1 MDSLP
6 PYNPS
11 AEHDNTA
18 GGLPSYDARGS
29 SRIYTFSSTSGIN
42 DKLQTTYRIGTKH
55 TPPLVLPSYLEAHL
69 ILLGAF
75 HRLREG
81 VRTQKG
87 WVDVE
92 TPRLSPDELWA
103 IFLERAVYRFE
114 MWATKMMDAL
124 NTEEMD
130 TGTAQA
136 DGRLDPD
143 RVPPLDVILVWH
155 TYMLN
160 PLDYHEDCLRLHPG
174 LLGIGSFP
182 LLQLAV
188 LIDSETLEPHP
199 PTESQG
205 AAWRSFTNESFDP
218 PLTTTANETCALHCP
233 NCYTRNTVNWLTP
246 TGHGYGQRGFAV
258 TCHQCE
264 MPFGR
269 ETLGVGR
276 FFADMGRC
284 ITDPGRHFLA
294 KTLVDRATGM
304 PSSDLAEKYTSIL
317 LNLKNNPRPQSVD
330 ELGRRHGWRVYSME
344 KIFRAGFMSRMDN
357 PGLDTPRPVQI
368 VLSAYRNVGPFSI
381 DLASAVMRQMS
392 FVDKMV
398 SFGWTEQGRFEDDKD
413 TLARCVSRYHAFLD
427 LMVLTPGNFV
437 VPTLDIDLAWHTH
450 QLLRKSYWDL
460 FNLMG
465 TVPDHDDKVNETAIA
480 EAYDL
485 TAEAWKSKFGVP
497 YSVCGCLPPSA
508 SKGVGG
514 SNLFSFK
521 GKAKAS
527 IEKPI
532 TNPRP
537 DLIST
542 LEMHADETH
551 PSDHNA
557 VAIIN
562 PPNPTQS
569 SPQVRMEE
577 QGAALAQARRS
588 KMEKRAKEV
597 GKLAEKGKAD
607 EWTELQSKRREA
619 SGNTH
624 VHSFLCPVQFGAKD
638 SFGKYGHG
646 DCAVYS
652 GRGLLSP
659 LGAGDCVN
667 GNGNTGM
674 CGAVINQS
682 RGGTQQAINTAN
694 IMTGTS
700 TYMKDIGVANIN
712 SLQNGFMY

>member
-1 MDSLP
+1 MGRIYRALGRLFAGDIGPRYATAKGKGGVQWVLEAVYVVFAQISLELRQFGDLSFPFIMYAKQSLHKRRIRITEFKTQLVEGLVSCHIPYLSPTLKLMDSLP

-294 KTLVDRATGM
+294 FV
-304 PSSDLAEKYTSIL
+304 E
-317 LNLKNNPRPQSVD
+317 Q
-330 ELGRRHGWRVYSME
+330 
-344 KIFRAGFMSRMDN
+344 
-357 PGLDTPRPVQI
+357 DTFDD
-368 VLSAYRNVGPFSI
+368 VLSTF
-381 DLASAVMRQMS
+381 
-392 FVDKMV
+392 
-398 SFGWTEQGRFEDDKD
+398 
-413 TLARCVSRYHAFLD
+413 
-427 LMVLTPGNFV
+427 
-437 VPTLDIDLAWHTH
+437 
-450 QLLRKSYWDL
+450 
-460 FNLMG
+460 
-465 TVPDHDDKVNETAIA
+465 
-480 EAYDL
+480 
-485 TAEAWKSKFGVP
+485 
-497 YSVCGCLPPSA
+497 
-508 SKGVGG
+508 
-514 SNLFSFK
+514 
-521 GKAKAS
+521 
-527 IEKPI
+527 
-532 TNPRP
+532 
-537 DLIST
+537 
-542 LEMHADETH
+542 
-551 PSDHNA
+551 
-557 VAIIN
+557 
-562 PPNPTQS
+562 
-569 SPQVRMEE
+569 
-577 QGAALAQARRS
+577 
-588 KMEKRAKEV
+588 
-597 GKLAEKGKAD
+597 
-607 EWTELQSKRREA
+607 
-619 SGNTH
+619 
-624 VHSFLCPVQFGAKD
+624 
-638 SFGKYGHG
+638 
-646 DCAVYS
+646 
-652 GRGLLSP
+652 
-659 LGAGDCVN
+659 
-667 GNGNTGM
+667 
-674 CGAVINQS
+674 
-682 RGGTQQAINTAN
+682 
-694 IMTGTS
+694 
-700 TYMKDIGVANIN
+700 
-712 SLQNGFMY
+712 